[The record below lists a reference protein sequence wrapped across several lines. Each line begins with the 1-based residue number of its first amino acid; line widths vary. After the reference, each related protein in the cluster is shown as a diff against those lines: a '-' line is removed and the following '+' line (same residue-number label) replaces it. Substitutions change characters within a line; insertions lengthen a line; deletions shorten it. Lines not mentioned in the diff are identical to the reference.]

1 MLGGGS
7 NQYNI
12 LSDRNIFLC
21 PRVSCWVVVLL
32 WWCLS
37 VVDGRMVG
45 SGFIFIIIVKSRGIT
60 FWKEFSPPPLCSPM
74 IMFRAVGRYENLE

>member
-1 MLGGGS
+1 MLGGG
-7 NQYNI
+7 
-12 LSDRNIFLC
+12 
-21 PRVSCWVVVLL
+21 LL

-45 SGFIFIIIVKSRGIT
+45 SGFIFIIIVKSRGIN

-74 IMFRAVGRYENLE
+74 IMFRAVGSYENLEGQALIKVALEGT